1 MLYKIQRT
9 LLQGDHVLAC
19 DDQHTVLL
27 ETVSVKLLNVAAVEY
42 QTLISNDLAHL
53 QIFVEQVQRVVA
65 RNLVEVFH
73 VKYYSN

>member
-53 QIFVEQVQRVVA
+53 QKFVEQVQRVVA